1 MSSTAWLVVAVIFAA
16 LAAYAWIK
24 RELWLHRRRRQQRES
39 KK

>member
-24 RELWLHRRRRQQRES
+24 RELWLHRRRRQQRRS
-39 KK
+39 KD